1 MSVTVKALSTAP
13 IKGTQLVS
21 VARVGL
27 SERGADG
34 DRRFFLADGR
44 QRMRNAKQIGALQQL
59 VSSVVSDRLSVRFPD
74 GTVIC
79 EQVRLGQTLDCQFY
93 SHRVAGQL
101 VEGPWAAAISEF
113 CGASLRLF
121 AAGSA
126 VDRGARGAVSLV
138 SRGSLQALA
147 HQAGTDTV
155 DARRF
160 RMLIE
165 VDGVAAHAEDGW
177 LGQRLQVGDAV
188 LRFDGHVGRCLVTSR
203 DPETG
208 QITLPTLDLLRA
220 YRSGI
225 RTTEP
230 LPFGVYGRV
239 LRPGTVRVGDSVTP
253 LP

>member
-1 MSVTVKALSTAP
+1 MSVTVSALNTAT
-13 IKGTQLVS
+13 IKGTRLVS
-21 VARVGL
+21 VPRVVL

-44 QRMRNAKQIGALQQL
+44 QRMRNGKQIGSLQQL
-59 VSSVVSDRLSVRFPD
+59 VSALNGDRLSVTFPD

-79 EQVRLGQTLDCQFY
+79 EQIQLGQTLDCTFY
-93 SHRVAGQL
+93 SHRVSGQV
-101 VEGPWAAAISEF
+101 VEGPWAEAISEF
-113 CGASLRLF
+113 CGTELRLL
-121 AAGSA
+121 ASGSA

-138 SRGSLQALA
+138 SRASLKRLA
-147 HQAGTDTV
+147 HEAGSETV

-165 VDGVAAHAEDGW
+165 VDGVTEHAEDGW
-177 LGQRLQVGDAV
+177 LGQRLQVGAAV
-188 LRFDGHVGRCLVTSR
+188 LRFDGHVGRCLITSR

-208 QITLPTLDLLRA
+208 EITLPTLDLLRA
-220 YRSGI
+220 YRRGLE
-225 RTTEP
+225 TTEP

-239 LRPGTVRVGDSVTP
+239 LKPGEVSVGDSVTP